1 MAHRTVRG
9 ANWII
14 GVQLALSRLFSLR
27 RSIEQREQMPSD
39 RNRKSNSGQI
49 SFIKSTR
56 TIETALSLFKRGLVG
71 SHHQMSL
78 GQKSTSSTCTRV
90 LLA

>member
-27 RSIEQREQMPSD
+27 RSIEQREQMPVTATV
-39 RNRKSNSGQI
+39 NQI
-49 SFIKSTR
+49 PARS
-56 TIETALSLFKRGLVG
+56 ALSNQLEPSKPRYL
-71 SHHQMSL
+71 
-78 GQKSTSSTCTRV
+78 SSSAGWSGATTR
-90 LLA
+90 